1 MTPLPRPWSCSA
13 GTTWATP
20 GPGDGTTWSWHI
32 PPPEPGDDEPSPR
45 DAGSFAFDAATG
57 TGVLFGGF
65 DGVTRF
71 TDIWTW
77 NGSNW
82 TLQKPE
88 TSPTDPTFAWMA
100 AYEAV
105 T

>member
-65 DGVTRF
+65 DGVT
-71 TDIWTW
+71 
-77 NGSNW
+77 
-82 TLQKPE
+82 
-88 TSPTDPTFAWMA
+88 TFAWMA

-105 T
+105 TQQVMLFGHSSAQTWTWNGATWQRNH